1 MNEPGM
7 SDAETAALL
16 GVLQRLEAGELG
28 DPPGLLAWLAGRR
41 VELDEAQLNAA
52 RRRALLLLAA
62 GGDPHRQPGVDDR
75 GVKALAADLHTPER
89 QRALAA
95 GLDELIRLARELTL
109 VRKAGLFLAS
119 DLELAWRLYALGL
132 LAEELAGPDE

>member
-1 MNEPGM
+1 MR
-7 SDAETAALL
+7 S
-16 GVLQRLEAGELG
+16 
-28 DPPGLLAWLAGRR
+28 
-41 VELDEAQLNAA
+41 
-52 RRRALLLLAA
+52 
-62 GGDPHRQPGVDDR
+62 
-75 GVKALAADLHTPER
+75 
-89 QRALAA
+89 AA